1 LDGGG
6 LDGFQGCQA
15 EGSLYWVG
23 VKVISQPV
31 ISKRFQEKNLPAL
44 KKMRL
49 LKVNG

>member
-15 EGSLYWVG
+15 IGSLYWVG
-23 VKVISQPV
+23 VKVIPEPV
-31 ISKRFQEKNLPAL
+31 ISKGLQEKNLPAL

-49 LKVNG
+49 FKING